1 MFVTRTALLV
11 SLALA
16 VPAAA
21 QPPAKKA
28 EDPAVAALKRLG
40 GAVTRDF
47 KAPGNPVIA
56 VRLFKDDVTDDDLKE
71 LAQFPYLRSLKIS
84 SKPLTGTG
92 FAALTKLPLEDLDL
106 GFSWAITGD
115 GLKEIA
121 KFQTL
126 KVLHLCQGTFAD
138 ADLPVLA
145 ALDNVEEFSLTSSH
159 VKDVGTGKALAGM
172 KKLRK
177 LDVSNSRVGDGAME
191 KVAENNT
198 ELRELKLFGS
208 AVTDAGYRYVGRMKN
223 LEDLACSYDIRD
235 TGLKELAGLS
245 KLKKLSVWN
254 SSVTVDAVAQSP
266 LLKQLTD
273 LGMGG
278 SFVKPTAEQA
288 ERLRKLAPD
297 CNIST
302 R

>member
-1 MFVTRTALLV
+1 MFETRTALVV
-11 SLALA
+11 SLALTG
-16 VPAAA
+16 PLAA
-21 QPPAKKA
+21 QPPVKPA
-28 EDPAVAALKRLG
+28 EDPAAAALNRLG
-40 GAVTRDF
+40 GAVTRDA
-47 KAPGNPVIA
+47 KAPGNPVVG
-56 VRLFKDDVTDDDLKE
+56 VRLFKDDVTDDDLKD
-71 LAQFPYLRSLKIS
+71 LAQFPQLRSLKIS
-84 SKPLTGTG
+84 SKPFTGTG
-92 FAALTKLPLEDLDL
+92 FAALAKIPLEELDL
-106 GFSWAITGD
+106 EFSWAITGD

-121 KFQTL
+121 KFKTL
-126 KVLHLCQGTFAD
+126 KTLHLCQGTFAD

-159 VKDVGTGKALAGM
+159 VKDVGNGKALAGM

-191 KVAENNT
+191 KVAENNP
-198 ELRELKLFGS
+198 ELRELKLYGS
-208 AVTDAGYRYVGRMKN
+208 GVTDLGYKYVGRMKN

-245 KLKKLSVWN
+245 RLKKLSVWN
-254 SSVTVDAVAQSP
+254 SSVSVEAVAQSP

-278 SFVKPTAEQA
+278 AFVKPTAVQA

-297 CNIST
+297 CNITT